1 MPQITFDG
9 KFYHAGIAGDPV
21 VILHAF
27 EEGPFRDWCQANAVF
42 TKIMEH
48 RDPTSGIDR
57 PAIYVTETSGS
68 GLDEG
73 APARITIDVR
83 PEKEETG
90 SRLYA
95 LRELCLGIEPRP
107 LSSA

>member
-1 MPQITFDG
+1 MPNVTFDG

-27 EEGPFRDWCQANAVF
+27 EDGPFRDWCKANAVF

-57 PAIYVTETSGS
+57 PAIYVTEASVS
-68 GLDEG
+68 ALDEG
-73 APARITIDVR
+73 IPVRITIGVR
-83 PEKEETG
+83 PEKRG
-90 SRLYA
+90 N
-95 LRELCLGIEPRP
+95 GIEVLGVVKAADPR
-107 LSSA
+107 